1 MVFTESKMNKF
12 FIDDEFD
19 VEHEV
24 YTRHG
29 VQDVVEEFYDYE
41 DIISREDEEPENS
54 SYQELVKLFSVDG
67 RQDSET
73 GYYVDT
79 VINRWMD
86 SNGTFYWDEIAEEYL
101 AKRAVYEKM
110 KSSMNEDMAKKI
122 MGQVLTP
129 EQIETFEM

>member
-29 VQDVVEEFYDYE
+29 VQDAVEEFYDYE
-41 DIISREDEEPENS
+41 GTISREDKEPENS
-54 SYQELVKLFSVDG
+54 PYQELVKLFSVDG

-73 GYYVDT
+73 GYFVDT
-79 VINRWMD
+79 VINLWMN
-86 SNGTFYWDEIAEEYL
+86 SNGAFYWDDIAEEYL
-101 AKRAVYEKM
+101 TQRALYDRM
-110 KSSMNEDMAKKI
+110 KTNTNEDMAKKI
-122 MGQVLTP
+122 MAQVFTT
-129 EQIETFEM
+129 EQIQTLEW

>member
-1 MVFTESKMNKF
+1 MVFTESKKTKY
-12 FIDDEFD
+12 FIGEFD
-19 VEHEV
+19 EEHEV

-29 VQDVVEEFYDYE
+29 VQDVVDEFYDYE
-41 DIISREDEEPENS
+41 GIISREDEEPES
-54 SYQELVKLFSVDG
+54 SPYQELVKLYSVDG

-73 GYYVDT
+73 GYSVDT
-79 VINRWMD
+79 VINRWKD
-86 SNGTFYWDEIAEEYL
+86 YNGAFYWDEIADEYL

-122 MGQVLTP
+122 MGQVLTT

>member
-1 MVFTESKMNKF
+1 MVFTESKKTKY
-12 FIDDEFD
+12 FIGEFD
-19 VEHEV
+19 EEHEV
-24 YTRHG
+24 YTSHG

-41 DIISREDEEPENS
+41 GIISREDEEPENS
-54 SYQELVKLFSVDG
+54 PYQELVKLFSVDG

-79 VINRWMD
+79 VINQWMD

>member
-1 MVFTESKMNKF
+1 MVFTESKKNKF
-12 FIDDEFD
+12 FIGEFD
-19 VEHEV
+19 EEHEV

-41 DIISREDEEPENS
+41 GIISREDEEPENS
-54 SYQELVKLFSVDG
+54 LYQELVKLFSVDG

>member
-1 MVFTESKMNKF
+1 MVFTESKMNKY
-12 FIDDEFD
+12 FIGEFD
-19 VEHEV
+19 EEHEV

-41 DIISREDEEPENS
+41 GIISREDEEPENS

-110 KSSMNEDMAKKI
+110 KCSMNEDMAKKI

>member
-1 MVFTESKMNKF
+1 MVFTESKKNKY
-12 FIDDEFD
+12 FIGEFD
-19 VEHEV
+19 EEHEV

>member
-24 YTRHG
+24 YTTHG
-29 VQDVVEEFYDYE
+29 VRNVVKEFYDYE
-41 DIISREDEEPENS
+41 GIISREDEEPENS

-79 VINRWMD
+79 VINQWMD

>member
-1 MVFTESKMNKF
+1 MNKYY
-12 FIDDEFD
+12 IDDEFD

-24 YTRHG
+24 FTRHG

-41 DIISREDEEPENS
+41 GIISREDEEPENS

-79 VINRWMD
+79 VINQWMD

-101 AKRAVYEKM
+101 TQRALYEKM
-110 KSSMNEDMAKKI
+110 KTSMNEDMAKKI
-122 MGQVLTP
+122 MGQVLTT
-129 EQIETFEM
+129 EQIQTLEW

>member
-1 MVFTESKMNKF
+1 MVFTESKKTKY
-12 FIDDEFD
+12 FIGEFD
-19 VEHEV
+19 EEHEV
-24 YTRHG
+24 YTRYG

-41 DIISREDEEPENS
+41 GIISREDEEPENS
-54 SYQELVKLFSVDG
+54 PYQELVKLFSVDG

-79 VINRWMD
+79 VINQWMD

>member
-12 FIDDEFD
+12 FIGEFD
-19 VEHEV
+19 EEHEV

-79 VINRWMD
+79 VINQWMD

-110 KSSMNEDMAKKI
+110 KSNMNEDMAKKI
-122 MGQVLTP
+122 MGQVLTT
-129 EQIETFEM
+129 EQIQTLEW

>member
-24 YTRHG
+24 YTSHG

-41 DIISREDEEPENS
+41 GIISREDEEPENS

-73 GYYVDT
+73 GYYVET

>member
-1 MVFTESKMNKF
+1 MNKF